1 MASSSF
7 VPEVKE
13 RESGQPCFIM
23 LNTAE
28 DIGLGQK
35 QILFDMPEG
44 TGIEQAQELARALRS
59 SRVRVS
65 IA

>member
-1 MASSSF
+1 MAGSSF

-23 LNTAE
+23 LNPAE

-35 QILFDMPEG
+35 QIVFDMPEG

-59 SRVRVS
+59 FRVRVR